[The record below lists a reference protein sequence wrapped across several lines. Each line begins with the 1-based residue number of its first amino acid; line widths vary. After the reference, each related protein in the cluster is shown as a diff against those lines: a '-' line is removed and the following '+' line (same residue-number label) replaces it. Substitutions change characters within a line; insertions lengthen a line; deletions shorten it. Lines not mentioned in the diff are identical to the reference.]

1 MPKPASLRETTQAW
15 EALFN
20 AQVTI
25 MRRLQRHPAFKKLTM
40 REYDVLVTLGK
51 CPIGGIRLGALNEN
65 VLLSQPSLSRMV
77 DRLEAKGFVSRCGD
91 PADQRAVL
99 LTLTDEGR
107 SIQRQ
112 IGREHVRHIHEL
124 LGSGLDAE
132 EFAELTRLTRK
143 LGAAVQARD

>member
-51 CPIGGIRLGALNEN
+51 CPNQGIRLSALNEN

-77 DRLEAKGFVSRCGD
+77 DRLEAKGFISRCGD
-91 PADQRAVL
+91 PVDQRAVL

-107 SIQRQ
+107 AIQRE
-112 IGREHVRHIHEL
+112 IGREHVRHIHEV

-143 LGAAVQARD
+143 LGTAVQAQG

>member
-1 MPKPASLRETTQAW
+1 MPSPVSVRDTTQAW
-15 EALFN
+15 EALFS

-25 MRRLQRHPAFKKLTM
+25 MRRLQRHPAFKRLTM

-51 CPIGGIRLGALNEN
+51 CPNGGIRLGTLNEN

-77 DRLEAKGFVSRCGD
+77 DRLEAKGYISRCGD
-91 PADQRAVL
+91 PQDQRAVL
-99 LTLTDEGR
+99 LSLTDEGR
-107 SIQRQ
+107 RIQRE

-124 LGSGLDAE
+124 IGPGLEAE

-143 LGAAVQARD
+143 LSESVQSRD